1 MNSEEIKKRVLERVM
16 APYPKNCHVV
26 PYSTPVVSFGNP
38 ETSTVAT
45 LGINPS
51 SREFF
56 DKSKNLFSAEMKR
69 LVDTETLGMPS
80 EIESLT
86 AEQANAVI
94 RGCFDYFE
102 TGKHY
107 KEWFSRLEE
116 YVLKP
121 AGVSYFR
128 SADEELER
136 ACHLDLVQWATDP
149 VWGDIKDKGIQKT
162 LLASDFDFLRFQL
175 TSYNFKKLFLNG
187 REVIEQF
194 ESLGLTELTEV
205 GKTPFQSGSKMS
217 SLYRGKFGNT
227 EVWGWGLNVQSKV
240 TLSNLEDL
248 SNWIGDDGTDGVS
261 PKLDLDQAITAYSD
275 SRKKKYPSND
285 VSKMTAVAE
294 EFGIAEFEVK
304 AKFVRDVD
312 DILHIHPD
320 MLVARQPFQGSRD
333 RRLTD
338 DNPYPNYPHFY
349 QLSGWSN
356 AGSKALES
364 KGIEKVLC
372 PVGFVGVL
380 PGVVCDYC
388 EEIHPKMS

>member
-16 APYPKNCHVV
+16 APYPKNCHIV

-51 SREFF
+51 SREFL
-56 DKSKNLFSAEMKR
+56 DDGMNLLSSGEKR
-69 LVDTETLGMPS
+69 LVDTKVLGLSS
-80 EIESLT
+80 EIESLNV
-86 AEQANAVI
+86 EQAEEVI
-94 RGCFDYFE
+94 KGCFDYFE
-102 TGKHY
+102 TGKYY
-107 KEWFSRLEE
+107 KQWFSRLEE
-116 YVLKP
+116 YVLSP
-121 AGVSYFR
+121 ANASYFS
-128 SADEELER
+128 SAGGSLEK

-149 VWGDIKDKGIQKT
+149 VWSKIEDKAVQKK
-162 LLASDFDFLRFQL
+162 LLESDFEFLRFQL
-175 TSYNFKKLFLNG
+175 TSFNFKKLFLNG

-194 ESLGLTELTEV
+194 ESLGLTNLTEV
-205 GKTPFQSGSKMS
+205 GKTPFQSDGKMS
-217 SLYRGKFGNT
+217 SLYRGKFGDT

-248 SNWIGDDGTDGVS
+248 SNWIGDDGVDGD
-261 PKLDLDQAITAYSD
+261 PLKFDLSQAIIAYGD

-285 VSKMTAVAE
+285 VSKITAVAE
-294 EFGIAEFEVK
+294 EFGLAKFEVK

-320 MLVARQPFQGSRD
+320 MLVARRPFQGSRD

-349 QLSGWSN
+349 ELSGWSDV
-356 AGSKALES
+356 GSKALES

-372 PVGFVGVL
+372 PEWRVRVPPDKECGFCG
-380 PGVVCDYC
+380 G
-388 EEIHPKMS
+388 IHPKE

>member
-1 MNSEEIKKRVLERVM
+1 MNSVEIKKRVLERVM
-16 APYPKNCHVV
+16 ALYPKNCHVV

-56 DKSKNLFSAEMKR
+56 DKGKNLFTAEMKR

-94 RGCFDYFE
+94 KGCFDYFE
-102 TGKHY
+102 TDKHY

-116 YVLKP
+116 YVLNP
-121 AGVSYFR
+121 AGASYFR

-162 LLASDFDFLRFQL
+162 LLASDFEFLRFQL

-205 GKTPFQSGSKMS
+205 GKTPFQSGGKMS
-217 SLYRGKFGNT
+217 SLYKGKFGNT
-227 EVWGWGLNVQSKV
+227 EVWGWGLNIQSKV

-261 PKLDLDQAITAYSD
+261 PKLDLDLAITAYSD

-294 EFGIAEFEVK
+294 ELGLAEFEVK

-320 MLVARQPFQGSRD
+320 MLVARQPFEGSRD
-333 RRLTD
+333 RRLTE
-338 DNPYPNYPHFY
+338 DNPYPNYPHFS

-356 AGSKALES
+356 AGSKALEG
-364 KGIEKVLC
+364 KGIEKVIC
-372 PVGFVGVL
+372 PVAFVGVL
-380 PGVVCDYC
+380 PDVVCDYC
-388 EEIHPKMS
+388 EEIHSKKS

>member
-16 APYPKNCHVV
+16 APYPKNCHIV

-51 SREFF
+51 SREFL
-56 DKSKNLFSAEMKR
+56 DDGMNLLSGSEKR
-69 LVDTETLGMPS
+69 LVDTEVLGLPR
-80 EIESLT
+80 EIESLNVEE
-86 AEQANAVI
+86 AEEVI
-94 RGCFDYFE
+94 QGCFDYFE

-107 KEWFSRLEE
+107 KNWFSPMEE
-116 YVLKP
+116 YVLSP
-121 AGVSYFR
+121 AHASYFS
-128 SADEELER
+128 SASDDLQK

-149 VWGDIKDKGIQKT
+149 VWSKIPDERIQRK
-162 LLASDFDFLRFQL
+162 LLESDFEFLRFQL
-175 TSYNFKKLFLNG
+175 TSFNFKKLFLNG

-217 SLYRGKFGNT
+217 SLYRGKFGDT
-227 EVWGWGLNVQSKV
+227 EVWGWGLNIQSKV

-248 SNWIGDDGTDGVS
+248 SNWIRAYDSDSGS
-261 PKLDLDQAITAYSD
+261 PKLDLAQAIIAFGNSN
-275 SRKKKYPSND
+275 KKYPSSD
-285 VSKMTAVAE
+285 ISKMTAVAR
-294 EFGIAEFEVK
+294 EFGLAEFEVK
-304 AKFVRDVD
+304 ANFVRDVD

-320 MLVARQPFQGSRD
+320 MLVARRPFQGSRD

-338 DNPYPNYPHFY
+338 DNPYPNHPHFC
-349 QLSGWSN
+349 QLSGWSD
-356 AGSKALES
+356 AGSKSLES

-372 PVGFVGVL
+372 PEWGIQVPPDKECGFCG
-380 PGVVCDYC
+380 G
-388 EEIHPKMS
+388 IHPKE